1 MRVIPVPL
9 WALSL
14 LLLLFTAAASA
25 DAPEQNLHLKGPL
38 IQGALVIGETLPG
51 ARVSLDGRDLM
62 VSPSGV
68 FAMGFDRDHGPA
80 ARLELWLPD
89 GRHETRNLTISPRS
103 YDIQRIEGI
112 APKFVNPPADVL
124 SRIARESKQKK
135 EARRI
140 LREASWFD
148 QSFIWPAQGRISG
161 VFGSQRFY
169 NGEARRP
176 HYGVDIAAATG
187 APIVAPADGVVTL
200 AEKDMYFEGGLIFL
214 DHGQGVTSYYMHLS
228 RVDVR
233 QGEQVRKGQQL
244 GAVGATGRSTGP
256 HLHWAMF
263 WREAHLD
270 PSLLIPGVSPEG
282 PKPGSNVG
290 E

>member
-1 MRVIPVPL
+1 MRAVPIPL
-9 WALSL
+9 WVLSIF
-14 LLLLFTAAASA
+14 LLLFAAGANA
-25 DAPEQNLHLKGPL
+25 DTPEQSLHLKGPL
-38 IQGALVIGETLPG
+38 IQGALVIGETSPG
-51 ARVSLDGRDLM
+51 ARVILDGRTLM
-62 VSPSGV
+62 VSQSGV
-68 FAMGFDRDHGPA
+68 FAMGFDRDQA
-80 ARLELWLPD
+80 SMATLEIIFSD
-89 GRHETRNLTISPRS
+89 GRRERHTLSIAPRS
-103 YDIQRIEGI
+103 YDIQRIEGVP
-112 APKFVNPPADVL
+112 PKYVNPPAETL
-124 SRIARESKQKK
+124 SRIAAESKQKK
-135 EARRI
+135 EARRS

-148 QSFIWPAQGRISG
+148 QSFIWPAKGRISG

-176 HYGVDIAAATG
+176 HYGVDIAADTG
-187 APIVAPADGVVTL
+187 APVIAPADGVVTL
-200 AEKDMYFEGGLIFL
+200 AEKDMYFEGGLVFL

-233 QGEQVRKGQQL
+233 EGEQVRQGQQL

-270 PSLLIPGVSPEG
+270 PSLLVPGVGPEG
-282 PKPGSNVG
+282 PKPGSLVG